1 MRTTKG
7 GAAILL
13 ATTLLVTACAS
24 GVRKTVEF
32 SSASPEA
39 LLIVGTTSDPP
50 QQYTVTF
57 STYDAPNLRLSS
69 NSFKGQHTAEHDASL
84 PATVQ
89 YHALLVPPGTYV
101 MKSVSIWHPAQTTVI
116 CLSQGTAGF
125 ELKPGEIIYVGNI
138 ALNRGE
144 DVVRTGFDD
153 AAAVAALQEYPNV
166 QGELV
171 RGKLTDVTFRN
182 GKDALGLGE
191 VCGGYYVD
199 ELPKS

>member
-1 MRTTKG
+1 MRTIKS
-7 GAAILL
+7 GAAILF
-13 ATTLLVTACAS
+13 AMTLLLTACAS
-24 GVRKTVEF
+24 GLLKTVEF

-39 LLIVGTTSDPP
+39 LLIVGTTADPP
-50 QQYTVTF
+50 QHYTVAF

-69 NSFKGQHTAEHDASL
+69 NSFKGQYTAEHDAS
-84 PATVQ
+84 PPSTVQ

-101 MKSVSIWHPAQTTVI
+101 MKSVSISNPYQTSVI

-125 ELKPGEIIYVGNI
+125 EVKSGEIIYVGNI
-138 ALNRGE
+138 ALNHRD

-153 AAAVAALQEYPNV
+153 AAAAAALQEYPNV

-171 RGKLTDVTFRN
+171 RGKLMDVTFRN

-199 ELPKS
+199 ELPKT